1 MVDNDT
7 APAVVTLSTD
17 TLSIVALGVSD
28 RLFVVVVADDVV
40 LDVVV
45 ANDDD
50 NGVVVVPVFVKL
62 FDVFAVVDDAFTNG
76 RDDVE
81 EACCADDEVDV
92 GIDEATRL
100 ANVADV
106 SLADDDDDFGSLAA
120 RRIT

>member
-28 RLFVVVVADDVV
+28 RRFVVVVADDVV

-62 FDVFAVVDDAFTNG
+62 FDVFAVIDDG
-76 RDDVE
+76 RDDVK